1 MLKFKMVEIKEVQDK
16 VKEFDVARGW
26 GEDWNVKDLLLNI
39 TEEGGELWDLVK
51 WIDED
56 KQKEVVAENKA
67 EASDYVGD
75 VLALVWP
82 HAAYPLRREL
92 KFDFHRAKLANQMG
106 VDAEGA
112 LNQTLSDYEKR
123 MPADVMKKVGHA
135 NKLAG
140 GVDDKGA
147 LE

>member
-1 MLKFKMVEIKEVQDK
+1 MKEAQNK
-16 VKEFDVARGW
+16 IKEFDLVRGW
-26 GEDWNVKDLLLNI
+26 EDSWNIKDLLLNI
-39 TEEGGELWDLVK
+39 TEEGGELWNLIK

-56 KQKEVVAENKA
+56 KQREIVAEKND
-67 EASDYVGD
+67 EVSDYVGD
-75 VLALVWP
+75 MLFLVL
-82 HAAYPLRREL
+82 
-92 KFDFHRAKLANQMG
+92 KLANKMG
-106 VDAEGA
+106 VDAEEA

-123 MPADVMKKVGHA
+123 MPPEVMKKVGHA